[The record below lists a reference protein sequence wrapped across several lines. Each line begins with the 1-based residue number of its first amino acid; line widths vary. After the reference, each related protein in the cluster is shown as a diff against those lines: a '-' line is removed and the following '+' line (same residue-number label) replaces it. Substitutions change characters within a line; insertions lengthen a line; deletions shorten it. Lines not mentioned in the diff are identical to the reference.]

1 MSEQRE
7 DAREHAAGTASAETD
22 APQQPPHGSAAPT
35 RRTRR
40 IIWASAIGI
49 ALVLGGAALYWAPSG
64 ENLPW
69 SLSPE
74 RTLANRIADVDQ
86 RLGALA
92 QQQAGFEGRVAR
104 LEQQVKS
111 ATADGSQ
118 QTALEQR
125 LAALEQRVGGAA
137 EHATALDQRVERFQ
151 DQTSASFAA
160 LRDEVEKLA
169 AAQQGLAQSAKERGA
184 DGTDQALLLSL
195 EPLRNAIDSAR
206 PFAPELSAMTALAR
220 DRPEVRE
227 ALKPLEAV
235 AAKGVPDTLALARR
249 FEQEVAPAML
259 RAASAPREDSWTER
273 LWSGLRSL
281 VVIRRVD
288 GTTGG
293 DPTEAAVALA
303 EKALTANDL
312 ATAVMAVE
320 GVTARATGPVQSSA
334 QAWLTDARE
343 RVAAETALATL
354 RQQLTE
360 RLAAGGDKAQPR

>member
-7 DAREHAAGTASAETD
+7 DGQEHASGTASAEIG
-22 APQQPPHGSAAPT
+22 APQRSAAPH
-35 RRTRR
+35 RRTQR
-40 IIWASAIGI
+40 IIWASAIAI
-49 ALVLGGAALYWAPSG
+49 AVVLGGAALYWAPSG

-69 SLSPE
+69 SFSPE
-74 RTLANRIADVDQ
+74 RTLANRIADLDQ

-125 LAALEQRVGGAA
+125 LAALEQRVGAAA
-137 EHATALDQRVERFQ
+137 EHATAFDQRVERFQ

-227 ALKPLEAV
+227 ALKPLDAM
-235 AAKGVPDTLALARR
+235 AAKGVPDKLALARR

-259 RAASAPREDSWTER
+259 RVATQPREDSWTER

-288 GTTGG
+288 GTTSG
-293 DPTEAAVALA
+293 DPTEAAVAQA

-312 ATAVMAVE
+312 ATAVKAVE
-320 GVTARATGPVQSSA
+320 SVTARTTGPVQSSA
-334 QAWLTDARE
+334 QAWLTDVRE
-343 RVAAETALATL
+343 RVAAENALATL

-360 RLAAGGDKAQPR
+360 RLAAGSDKAQPR